1 MIDDWMSILKF
12 IIPKAHICFYIC
24 SQIKYYFKKNYLYYY
39 FIIYRI
45 CKLFSVIHFLY
56 SYICGPYICN
66 LNMWHNLSSD
76 SPLCYMMKPTTSY
89 PTPLPFSTPLSLLH
103 KICNPIE
110 FFVSHL
116 ISLNTFVY
124 LVSLNIA
131 GGPRGGWGMWVGTTA

>member
-1 MIDDWMSILKF
+1 MQ
-12 IIPKAHICFYIC
+12 PKYVTQ
-24 SQIKYYFKKNYLYYY
+24 SQFRLPFVLY
-39 FIIYRI
+39 
-45 CKLFSVIHFLY
+45 V
-56 SYICGPYICN
+56 
-66 LNMWHNLSSD
+66 
-76 SPLCYMMKPTTSY
+76 MKPTTSH

-131 GGPRGGWGMWVGTTA
+131 GGPRGGWGESGWGMHKW